1 MKVMRWVGP
10 ILLIILFAVVAFISF
25 DSETAAGLTALLF
38 LIWLQLAYLGR
49 RIKRVEP
56 GLDQARLGQALQ
68 NLKAQAQVQALKAP
82 KPRPEAIKPIKLK
95 PAPEPEVPKDAPTQ
109 IDPSVFSKF
118 QQKLEQSSG
127 PKHKPVKPAPPP
139 DLADEEVVL
148 NLSSNPLKPK
158 PKAKAKPNKIE
169 ATTYGRNG
177 AAPSSPENPGQVPI
191 LEQTQTKEQRDNKL
205 LEKIPAEPLGDLFDE
220 DLDPASEEAV
230 PKNIQPKPRRP
241 QRDTHGNLP
250 PLESNE
256 ELTLSEPDLPDT
268 TELQLRAAKKVL
280 GVANQL
286 A

>member
-68 NLKAQAQVQALKAP
+68 TLKAQAQVQALKAP

-118 QQKLEQSSG
+118 QQKLEQ
-127 PKHKPVKPAPPP
+127 
-139 DLADEEVVL
+139 LFFE
-148 NLSSNPLKPK
+148 LKVT
-158 PKAKAKPNKIE
+158 I
-169 ATTYGRNG
+169 
-177 AAPSSPENPGQVPI
+177 
-191 LEQTQTKEQRDNKL
+191 
-205 LEKIPAEPLGDLFDE
+205 
-220 DLDPASEEAV
+220 
-230 PKNIQPKPRRP
+230 
-241 QRDTHGNLP
+241 GN
-250 PLESNE
+250 
-256 ELTLSEPDLPDT
+256 
-268 TELQLRAAKKVL
+268 
-280 GVANQL
+280 
-286 A
+286 